1 MSRPL
6 WQVIHCPRAPPTLLS
21 CLTKR
26 GRGLY
31 CNVLHS
37 ITTTAPLVLQR
48 EVEDCIARLGGHCC
62 PPITLLPPHP
72 PTNYNTL
79 LLLLMIY
86 FKPGISYL
94 KLYKGTLLLLLF
106 CICCISVAGLVL
118 PVSNHPKS
126 PIAPTLSHLLHLTFT
141 GTKVAIVAACVEIM
155 QHEAAHLV

>member
-26 GRGLY
+26 EDCIALY
-31 CNVLHS
+31 CTLLYHRP
-37 ITTTAPLVLQR
+37 TCLTKR
-48 EVEDCIARLGGHCC
+48 GEDCIARLGGHCC

-79 LLLLMIY
+79 LLLMMIY
-86 FKPGISYL
+86 FKPGWSISYS
-94 KLYKGTLLLLLF
+94 KLYTGTVLLLLF
-106 CICCISVAGLVL
+106 CICCILVAGLVL

-141 GTKVAIVAACVEIM
+141 GTKVAIVAACIEIM
-155 QHEAAHLV
+155 QQEAVHLV

>member
-26 GRGLY
+26 G
-31 CNVLHS
+31 
-37 ITTTAPLVLQR
+37 
-48 EVEDCIARLGGHCC
+48 EDCIARLGGHCC

-79 LLLLMIY
+79 LLLLIY

-94 KLYKGTLLLLLF
+94 KLYKGTLLLLLL
-106 CICCISVAGLVL
+106 CICCILVAGLVL

-141 GTKVAIVAACVEIM
+141 GTKVAIVAACIEIM
-155 QHEAAHLV
+155 QCI

>member
-26 GRGLY
+26 GEDCIALY
-31 CNVLHS
+31 CNLLYHRP
-37 ITTTAPLVLQR
+37 TCLTKR
-48 EVEDCIARLGGHCC
+48 GEDCIARLGGHCC

-141 GTKVAIVAACVEIM
+141 GTKVAIVAACIEIM
-155 QHEAAHLV
+155 QQEAVHLV